1 MSSHEVI
8 ALVTDALRGQLAA
21 ALPAGTPVVVG
32 APSADAS
39 AHAGLFVHVLRIALA
54 KTRRNE
60 VMERRV
66 GASTLLPPLELELD
80 YLIAGLGG
88 EALAELALL
97 DAALQSV
104 SERPMRMHDTLGE
117 GLSQPARWASLA
129 SGSLTVRWLLLDV
142 PLEQIAGLW
151 AASGI
156 RQRAGLFVRAEVQ
169 WRAEPP
175 SPAPVIGV

>member
-104 SERPMRMHDTLGE
+104 SEHPMRMHDTLGE

-151 AASGI
+151 AAVAI
-156 RQRAGLFVRAEVQ
+156 RQRAGLLVRAEVQ

>member
-8 ALVTDALRGQLAA
+8 ALVTDVLRGQLAS
-21 ALPAGTPVVVG
+21 ALPPGTQVIVQ
-32 APSADAS
+32 APSPDAP
-39 AHAGLFVHVLRIALA
+39 AREGLFVHLLRIALA
-54 KTRRNE
+54 KARRNE

-80 YLIAGLGG
+80 YLVAGLGG
-88 EALAELALL
+88 EALVELALL
-97 DAALQSV
+97 DATLQSV
-104 SERPMRMHDTLGE
+104 SERPMRLHETLGE

-142 PLEQIAGLW
+142 PLEQMAGLW

-156 RQRAGLFVRAEVQ
+156 RQRAGLLVRAEVQ